1 MTLGQTATDA
11 SSTITLGGTA
21 QNIIAAG
28 LVINGFQVSNPD
40 AANDLWVSWST
51 TALANG
57 TGSHRV
63 AANGGEYVSDFRPLG
78 SVAISLVGAV
88 TGQKFTATYW

>member
-1 MTLGQTATDA
+1 MAHGQTMTDK
-11 SSTITLGGTA
+11 SSTITTGGTA
-21 QNIIAAG
+21 QAAIAAG

-40 AANDLWVSWST
+40 PSNDLWISWST

-63 AANGGEYVSDFRPLG
+63 AANGGEYVSDFRTNNAV
-78 SVAISLVGAV
+78 SIVGAV
-88 TGQKFTATYW
+88 TGQKYTASYW